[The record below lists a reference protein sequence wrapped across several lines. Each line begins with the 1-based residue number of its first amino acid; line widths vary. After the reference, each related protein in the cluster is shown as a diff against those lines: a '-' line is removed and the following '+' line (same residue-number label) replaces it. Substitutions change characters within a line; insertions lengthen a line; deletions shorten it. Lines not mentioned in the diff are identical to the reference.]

1 MYRKVRSSL
10 HMAKGSN
17 FLLTVKTSAYSNR
30 LFQEKYHISGNSTDI
45 GRFDLIDGG
54 A

>member
-30 LFQEKYHISGNSTDI
+30 LFEDKYHISEYSSDI
-45 GRFDLIDGG
+45 AYII
-54 A
+54 